1 MCGDRH
7 LFSLLKGIDIM
18 LVLLMIS
25 PGIPGF
31 FHSRT
36 NLQYLLYFCSSRSL
50 LRISLKK
57 KIKALQIDMGG
68 EYKTIDAISQWQW
81 YNIATVRVPIRI
93 NKMVVRNENTG
104 TLLNLA

>member
-1 MCGDRH
+1 
-7 LFSLLKGIDIM
+7 
-18 LVLLMIS
+18 
-25 PGIPGF
+25 
-31 FHSRT
+31 
-36 NLQYLLYFCSSRSL
+36 
-50 LRISLKK
+50 
-57 KIKALQIDMGG
+57 MGG